1 MLVRI
6 PLYPIDTCKA
16 KLQVQR
22 PNSAS
27 LLPSSSPPFSSVLS
41 CLRYTYQRE
50 GLRGLYAGFPITFF
64 GSAPAACL
72 YLTSY
77 EVTKR
82 WLSDLPGMREVPQ
95 PIQHFTAGLLAE
107 TFSCVLW
114 VPIDIV
120 KERMQVQSNIP
131 TPTPPPPPSSTLP
144 HSTPSRFTPSS
155 NPLHYRSTLHAISS
169 IARTEGFRGI
179 YRGYGATLA
188 SFGPYSAFYL
198 SIYDYLKHLTAQLL
212 DTPPSSLP
220 FSSYLL
226 CGAVSGGLAALVTNP
241 LDMAKLRLQVQRGG
255 RGLDFGYRNL
265 LHGMRC
271 IVQDEGSKALWKG
284 AGARIAFF
292 APSSALNIAIFDT
305 LKGWIITQRKQQ
317 QQQRDGHQPPS

>member
-1 MLVRI
+1 MLVRL
-6 PLYPIDTCKA
+6 PLHPIDTCKA

-22 PNSAS
+22 RAGPM
-27 LLPSSSPPFSSVLS
+27 SSPALSPPFSDVLS

-50 GLRGLYAGFPITFF
+50 GVRGLYAGLPITFF

-77 EVTKR
+77 EVNKR
-82 WLSDLPGMREVPQ
+82 WLSAAPGLSALPEAVV
-95 PIQHFTAGLLAE
+95 HFTAGLLAE

-120 KERMQVQSNIP
+120 KERMQVQSNVP
-131 TPTPPPPPSSTLP
+131 MSVASSAPSAP
-144 HSTPSRFTPSS
+144 
-155 NPLHYRSTLHAISS
+155 PLHYRSTLHAIAS
-169 IARTEGFRGI
+169 IARTEGVRGI

-198 SIYDYLKHLTAQLL
+198 SIYEQLKHLSASVLH
-212 DTPPSSLP
+212 TPAASLP
-220 FSSYLL
+220 FSAFLL
-226 CGAVSGGLAALVTNP
+226 CGAVSGGLAALITNP

-265 LHGMRC
+265 LHGMQC
-271 IVQDEGSKALWKG
+271 ILREEGSRALLKG

-292 APSSALNIAIFDT
+292 APSSALNIALFDT
-305 LKGWIITQRKQQ
+305 LKPWITQRM
-317 QQQRDGHQPPS
+317 QQQRQAHGHSPPF